1 MADQFKAVIFD
12 VDGTLAE
19 TERDGHRVAFNL
31 AFSEMGFN
39 WVWDEVLHGKLLAIS
54 GGRERIVYYL
64 IAFNSGFSYAGSI
77 EQLADDIYKV
87 KTRHYVALLN
97 SKKLKL
103 RLGVSRLMDEIRA
116 AGLRMAIATASTT
129 ENVNTLITEMLGSDA
144 LSWFDVIATGDLAL
158 KKKPAP
164 DIFYYCLDSM
174 NLLAE
179 NGLVVEDSENGVKAA
194 IAADISTIVTYNDYT
209 KEDDFTG
216 ALSVFEH
223 LGEPEHPCDQIKG
236 VPLLNGYV
244 TVDDLRIIHAR
255 R

>member
-1 MADQFKAVIFD
+1 MVDQFKAVIFD

-31 AFSEMGFN
+31 AFSEMGLD
-39 WVWDEVLHGKLLAIS
+39 WVWGEALYGKLLAVA

-64 IAFNSGFSYAGSI
+64 GVFNSGFSYAGSI

-87 KTRHYVALLN
+87 KTRNYVALLN
-97 SKKLKL
+97 SKKIKL
-103 RLGVSRLMDEIRA
+103 RLGVLRLMGELRA
-116 AGLRMAIATASTT
+116 AGLRMAIVTASTT
-129 ENVNTLITEMLGSDA
+129 ENVSTLIAEMFGQDA
-144 LSWFDVIATGDLAL
+144 VSWFDVIATGDLAL
-158 KKKPAP
+158 EKKPAP
-164 DIFYYCLDSM
+164 DIFNYCLQSL

-179 NGLVVEDSENGVKAA
+179 NCLVIEDSENGVKAA
-194 IAADISTIVTYNDYT
+194 IAADIPTIVTYNDYT
-209 KEDDFTG
+209 KQDDFTG

-223 LGEPEHPCDQIKG
+223 LGEPEHPCEQVKG
-236 VPLLNGYV
+236 VSLLNGYV